1 MSSTQSRTRRRLAC
15 LLAAGAVAASGA
27 LYADGGVT
35 FTNISPTAGIT
46 YQRFETPDREA
57 IQQAYYTNG
66 IPVPAPPGLLAST
79 PQKPRGAPGIG
90 LFDYDNDGDI
100 DVYVSNGPGHANSL
114 YQNQLAQSGSV
125 TFVDVAAAAGVTAT
139 AQDSSGVCYGDI
151 DNDGDEDFYVTGIG
165 EPNILYR
172 NNGNGT
178 FSDITAAAG
187 VGAGSFHHTG
197 CAMGDFNGDG
207 LLDLAVANS
216 YGD

>member
-1 MSSTQSRTRRRLAC
+1 MSSTHSRTRRRLAC

-35 FTNISPTAGIT
+35 FTNISPPAGIT

-187 VGAGSFHHTG
+187 VGAGTF
-197 CAMGDFNGDG
+197 
-207 LLDLAVANS
+207 
-216 YGD
+216 